1 MRYIDRADL
10 QRLGEAGARNYSLGN
25 NDIAVRILGSSWLIV
40 KDLNDHFAPHLKKDG
55 YWEAWISLW
64 ISQNVKPGSVCI
76 DGGANYGYYTFQ
88 LLLHGCKVF
97 AIEANPHLIPYLETS
112 LKLNGDFP
120 LTIIHAALT
129 DGSTD
134 KVTLIVTES
143 YLHSTIIIDREA
155 KDLVEVNTVRLLDFA
170 NKKVDFIKLDIEG
183 AEDQVLPDLVKLQ
196 KKNANLVCL
205 MEWVYDAYPN
215 KSRELFDYM
224 IDNFKLSYVDY
235 DGGEVPV
242 TSYSFIEEETVDL
255 RMYVLRKK

>member
-10 QRLGEAGARNYSLGN
+10 QRISLAGAGSYSLGDN
-25 NDIAVRILGSSWLIV
+25 NIALRILGSSWLSV
-40 KDLNDHFAPHLKKDG
+40 KDLDDQFVPHLKRDG

-64 ISQNVKPGSVCI
+64 ISQNVAPGSVCI

-112 LKLNGDFP
+112 LKLNGDLP
-120 LTIIHAALT
+120 LTIMNVALT
-129 DGSTD
+129 DGSTET
-134 KVTLIVTES
+134 VTLTVTES
-143 YLHSTIIIDREA
+143 SLHSTIIINREA
-155 KDLVEVNTVRLLDFA
+155 KDTVEVKTVRLLDFA

-183 AEDQVLPDLVKLQ
+183 AEDQALPDLIKLQ
-196 KKNANLVCL
+196 KKNPNLLCL

-215 KSRELFDYM
+215 KSRELFDY
-224 IDNFKLSYVDY
+224 IIENFNIAYVDY
-235 DGGEVPV
+235 YGGEIPV
-242 TSYSFIEEETVDL
+242 TSYDFIKKETLDL